1 MNNCRANAWQ
11 DPKPTLL
18 FALGAARLNF
28 YVMLRV
34 RFMAALAGLFA
45 LAFCLSGCI
54 PGDSHVDEEKD
65 PHYQRGINLV
75 NSQDFKGAVEEF
87 EKALETNPRSAAAH
101 FQLGW
106 LYDTKINDGAAA
118 IYHYQR
124 HLQLLPSS
132 DRAQSVEERIH
143 LCKQEL
149 ANAEF
154 PLPNSQI
161 LQREVDK
168 LTAENMALKKQVAAL
183 EHPVVARAELP
194 HGGVEPIRLAVATAP
209 VSNSPAPSH
218 PRVHIV
224 KERETIRSIAAQ
236 YRVKASAIL
245 AANPGVDPKRL
256 RIGQSLNLP

>member
-1 MNNCRANAWQ
+1 MV
-11 DPKPTLL
+11 T
-18 FALGAARLNF
+18 
-28 YVMLRV
+28 
-34 RFMAALAGLFA
+34 LAGLLA
-45 LAFCLSGCI
+45 LAVCLSGCI

-65 PHYQRGINLV
+65 PHFQRGINLV

-124 HLQLLPSS
+124 HLQLMPNS
-132 DRAQSVEERIH
+132 DRAQSVQERIR

-154 PLPNSQI
+154 PLPNSQN
-161 LQREVDK
+161 LQRAVDR
-168 LTAENMALKKQVAAL
+168 LTAENMALKQQLAAL
-183 EHPVVARAELP
+183 QHLAAARADLAQPGAELVRVSASATP
-194 HGGVEPIRLAVATAP
+194 AVESAAA
-209 VSNSPAPSH
+209 SH

-224 KERETIRSIAAQ
+224 KERETISSIATQ
-236 YRVKASAIL
+236 YGLKVSAIL
-245 AANPGVDPKRL
+245 AANPRVDPRRL

>member
-1 MNNCRANAWQ
+1 MNNRRATAWQ
-11 DPKPTLL
+11 DRKQTLL
-18 FALGAARLNF
+18 FALGAGRLKF
-28 YVMLRV
+28 MLMLRLTV
-34 RFMAALAGLFA
+34 VAMFAGLVALALG
-45 LAFCLSGCI
+45 LSGCI
-54 PGDSHVDEEKD
+54 PGDSHADEEKD
-65 PHYQRGINLV
+65 PHYQSGINLV

-106 LYDTKINDGAAA
+106 LYDNKINDSAAA

-124 HLQLLPSS
+124 HLQLIPNS
-132 DRAQSVEERIH
+132 DRTRSVQERIH

-154 PLPNSQI
+154 PLPNSQN
-161 LQREVDK
+161 LQREVDR
-168 LTAENMALKKQVAAL
+168 LMADNIALKKQLAAL
-183 EHPVVARAELP
+183 QHPAPARTDLLQP
-194 HGGVEPIRLAVATAP
+194 DVGPIRLAVTTS
-209 VSNSPAPSH
+209 VVESPAAAH

-236 YRVKASAIL
+236 YSVKASAIL
-245 AANPGVDPKRL
+245 AANPRVDPRRL